1 MGFYRGPNIVT
12 NGLVLALDAANP
24 KSYPGTGTTWF
35 DLSGNGR
42 NFTWGSV
49 SWNSSGFFNTSGR
62 VASGPASNSF
72 GIDNS
77 SGYTIFTVFM
87 TNSGSTNGLFKFF
100 GDSVLYNR
108 GIFVHPGWTNETL
121 YFDQGGCCDNNQRT
135 DVYVPGLNG
144 SWSIA
149 AFRSLVSQR
158 NIFRNG
164 SLLASNL
171 TSAANINLNSTGV
184 QLNPNDEGYNW
195 DGKLAY
201 FAVYNRGLTQDEYTQ
216 NYQALKTRFG
226 L

>member
-49 SWNSSGFFNTSGR
+49 SWDSSGFFNTSGK
-62 VASGPASNSF
+62 VASGPSSNSF
-72 GIDNS
+72 GINNS
-77 SGYTIFTVFM
+77 SGYTIFAVFM
-87 TNSGSTNGLFKFF
+87 TNSGSANGLFKFF
-100 GDSVLYNR
+100 GDVGASR

-121 YFDQGGCCDNNQRT
+121 YFDQGGCCDPNQRT
-135 DVYVPGLNG
+135 SVYVPGLYG

-149 AFRSLVSQR
+149 AFTSTVAQR

-164 SLLASNL
+164 SLLESNA
-171 TSAANINLNSTGV
+171 TSAANISLNSTGV
-184 QLNPNDEGYNW
+184 QLNPSDEGYSW

-201 FAVYNRGLTQDEYTQ
+201 FSVYNRGITTNEYIQ